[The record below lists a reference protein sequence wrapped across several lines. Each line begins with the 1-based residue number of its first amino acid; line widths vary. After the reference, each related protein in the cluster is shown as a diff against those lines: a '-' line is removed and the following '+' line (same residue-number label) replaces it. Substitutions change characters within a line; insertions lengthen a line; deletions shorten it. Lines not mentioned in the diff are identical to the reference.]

1 MISRRSFLSGS
12 ALGAAALRLGAASAT
27 QRLPHHFTGPYG
39 LQLYSLRTQLQADV
53 PGTLQQIQADGYT
66 EVEAAGMYGLSAP
79 EFRGHLDH
87 AGLKCTSMHAD
98 AGRFENEFDTVLA
111 EARTLGVEYV
121 ICSSFDWQRRNSLT
135 AEDFRHRASQ
145 FNQWAKRLRSHRLH
159 FGYHNHDFEFR
170 QVSGGRGMDL
180 LIEKTNPGLVDF
192 EMDVFWVKRGGQD
205 PVAYFH
211 RFPHR
216 FRLLHVKDMRS
227 GTPIGDFSVGTSEE
241 ASVPL
246 GTGILDVP
254 AILRAAAHAGVRR
267 YYVEDESAE
276 APEGI
281 KQSLKYLKQV
291 RL

>member
-12 ALGAAALRLGAASAT
+12 ALGAVALPLGAFASRPRPVHRFA
-27 QRLPHHFTGPYG
+27 GPYG
-39 LQLYSLRTQLQADV
+39 LQLYSLRKQLQQDV
-53 PGTLQQIQADGYT
+53 SGTLQQIRADGYT

-79 EFRGHLDH
+79 VFRGHLDH

-98 AGRFENEFDTVLA
+98 AARFENEFDSVLG

-121 ICSSFDWQRRNSLT
+121 ICSSFEWQRRNSLT
-135 AEDFRHRASQ
+135 EADFKRVAGQ
-145 FNQWAKRLRSHRLH
+145 FNRWAKRLRPHGFR

-170 QVSGGRGMDL
+170 EVNGHRGMDL
-180 LIEKTNPGLVDF
+180 LIENTNPALVDF

-216 FRLLHVKDMRS
+216 FRLLHVKDMRP
-227 GTPIGDFSVGTSEE
+227 GTPVGDLSVGTSEE
-241 ASVPL
+241 ACVPL
-246 GTGILDVP
+246 GTGILDIP
-254 AILRAAAHAGVRR
+254 AILRTAAQAGVRR

-276 APEGI
+276 APDGI
-281 KQSLKYLKQV
+281 KQSLAYLKQV
-291 RL
+291 RF